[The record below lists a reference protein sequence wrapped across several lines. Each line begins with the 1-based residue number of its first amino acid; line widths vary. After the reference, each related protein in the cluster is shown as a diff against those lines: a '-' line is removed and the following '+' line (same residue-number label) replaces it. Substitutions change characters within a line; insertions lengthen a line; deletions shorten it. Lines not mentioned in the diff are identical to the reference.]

1 MTGADHRG
9 DRGDRVHAFAPGRVN
24 LIGDHTDYTGGL
36 ALPMAIELGTTV
48 VGHILQNDPRIRL
61 TSATQS
67 VAVDL
72 PIAIDDPTTVNPPWG
87 RYVAG
92 VVQQVQPTHGFEG
105 TVSATLPIGSGL
117 SSSASLELAVA
128 LALGFDGTPRDLA
141 SLGQRAEQQASG
153 VPCGIMDQLA
163 SACGIPGHALLIN
176 FTTLSVQPT
185 LIPPDVE
192 IVVVHSGEHR
202 ELAGSA
208 YAERRSACER
218 AAALIGPLLDATLT
232 DVAAID
238 DPIVQA
244 RARHVVS
251 ENSRVH
257 DFAGALAD
265 GDLPYAGALM
275 MASHQSLATDFQV
288 STPGLDALV
297 HRLSITP
304 GVFGARLTGAG
315 FGGCVVALTRPGA
328 LTEGWVVHPSAGA
341 TRTTV

>member
-1 MTGADHRG
+1 MISAHHRG
-9 DRGDRVHAFAPGRVN
+9 DRVRAFAPGRVN
-24 LIGDHTDYTGGL
+24 LIGDHTDYTGGI

-48 VGHILQNDPRIRL
+48 EGQVLPDDPRVRL
-61 TSATQS
+61 TSTTQAF
-67 VAVDL
+67 AVDL
-72 PIAIDDPTTVNPPWG
+72 PIVIVDPTVVDPPWG

-92 VVQQVQPTHGFEG
+92 VVQEVQPPHGFEG
-105 TVSATLPIGSGL
+105 TVSTTLPIGSGL

-141 SLGQRAEQQASG
+141 ALGQRAEQQASG

-176 FTTLSVQPT
+176 FTTLSAKPT
-185 LIPPDVE
+185 AIPPDAE

-208 YAERRSACER
+208 YADRRIACER
-218 AAALIGPLLDATLT
+218 AAALIGPLLDATPA
-232 DVAAID
+232 DVGEIR
-238 DPIVQA
+238 DPMIRA

-251 ENSRVH
+251 ENSRVR
-257 DFAGALAD
+257 DFASALAD
-265 GDLPYAGALM
+265 DDLPRAGKLM
-275 MASHQSLATDFQV
+275 VASHRSLATDFQV

-297 HRLSITP
+297 RRLVATP

-315 FGGCVVALTRPGA
+315 FGGCVVALTRPGT
-328 LTEGWVVHPSAGA
+328 LTEGWVVRPSGGA
-341 TRTTV
+341 TRTNL